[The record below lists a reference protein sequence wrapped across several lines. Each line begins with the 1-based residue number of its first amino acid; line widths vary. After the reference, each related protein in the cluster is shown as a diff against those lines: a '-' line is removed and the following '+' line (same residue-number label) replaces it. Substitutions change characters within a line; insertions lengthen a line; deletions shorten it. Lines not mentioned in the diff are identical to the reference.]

1 MKSRLRADKM
11 LLWLRLGKDVTLV
24 APHYPFIVYQKKK
37 ILTRPMVRRLPLK
50 YMKYKR
56 QTTGHKIKKCFL
68 SLSHR
73 G

>member
-37 ILTRPMVRRLPLK
+37 NIDKANGEAVALK
-50 YMKYKR
+50 I
-56 QTTGHKIKKCFL
+56 HEI
-68 SLSHR
+68 
-73 G
+73 